1 MKIAVITTTYNRA
14 DALAAVLEGYLAQN
28 DLDFELY
35 IADDGSTGETAQIVD
50 AYQARA
56 DFDIYHIWQ
65 EDKGFRAAAIRNRAL
80 ARAEAEYIIF
90 TDGDCIPVPYF
101 VSRHRKLAES
111 GWFVAGNRVLLSDA
125 FTRLALQNKLPV
137 HLWNLNKWFGAWTR
151 GDINRILPLLSVPNF
166 SAVRKLA
173 MNRWQGVKTC
183 NLAAWRKD
191 LLMVNGLDETY
202 SGWGLEDS
210 DLVVRLLRAGIKHK
224 SARFAAPVL
233 HLWHEEND
241 RSRFAENQRRLD
253 EVLHSDRTRA
263 ILGVDQYS

>member
-1 MKIAVITTTYNRA
+1 MLIAVIATTYNRA
-14 DALAAVLEGYLAQN
+14 DALSAVLEGYLAQN
-28 DLDFELY
+28 DRDFELY
-35 IADDGSTGETAQIVD
+35 VADDGSTEETAQMVRN
-50 AYQARA
+50 YQARA
-56 DFDIYHIWQ
+56 DFAIHHIWQ
-65 EDKGFRAAAIRNRAL
+65 EDRGFRAAAIRNRAL
-80 ARAEAEYIIF
+80 ARAQADYIVF

-101 VSRHRKLAES
+101 VSRHRELAEP
-111 GWFVAGNRVLLSDA
+111 GWFVAGNRVLLSEA
-125 FTRLALQNKLPV
+125 FTRSVLENILPI
-137 HLWNLNKWFGAWTR
+137 HRWNLSKWFGAWTR
-151 GDINRILPLLSVPNF
+151 GDINRVLPLLSIPDL

-233 HLWHEEND
+233 HLWHGEND
-241 RSRFAENQRRLD
+241 RSRFAENKRRLD

-263 ILGVDQYS
+263 VLGVEQYL